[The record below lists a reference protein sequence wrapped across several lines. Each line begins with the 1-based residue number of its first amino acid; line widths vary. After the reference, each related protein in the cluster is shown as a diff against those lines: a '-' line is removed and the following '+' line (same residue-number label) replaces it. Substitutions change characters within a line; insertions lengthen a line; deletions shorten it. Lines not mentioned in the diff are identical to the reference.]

1 MVRLR
6 SSQALTFD
14 DVSLVPRRATVH
26 PRDVDI
32 RSRLTRTVSLN
43 TPVVSAAMDTVTE
56 AEMAIAV
63 ARAGGIGVVHK
74 NMPID
79 RQAGEVD
86 KVKRS
91 ESGMILDPITLGPD
105 RPLHEATALMSR
117 FKISGVPIVDGA
129 GRLVGILTNR
139 DLQFES
145 DLGRPISEVMTH
157 EELVTVPVGTTLE
170 DAEAILG
177 EHRIEKLPVVDDDG
191 KLRGLITVKD
201 IFKRRDYPNSNK
213 DEHGRL
219 RVAAAV
225 GVSPDTRDRAK
236 ALIDAGVDVLVV
248 DSAHGHSDGVL
259 DMVAWLRDS
268 FPDAQLVGGN
278 VATYDGA
285 AALIERGVDAVK
297 VGVGPGSICTT
308 RVVTGVGVPQVTAI
322 VDAVRAAGDI
332 PVIADGGIKFSGDAV
347 KAIAAGA
354 SSVMLGSMLAGTE
367 ESPGES
373 FLLEGRRFKMIRGM
387 GSLAAMEDGS
397 ADRYFQ
403 AGDEP
408 HKMVPEGIEGR
419 VPYRGPVGDVIFQI
433 AGGIRSG
440 MGYCGVATIEELRC
454 DSEFVQITA
463 AGLRESHPH
472 DVVLTKEAP
481 NYSV

>member
-32 RSRLTRTVSLN
+32 RTRFTRMVSLN

-56 AEMAIAV
+56 TGMAIAV

-79 RQAGEVD
+79 RQAAEVD
-86 KVKRS
+86 RVKRS

-117 FKISGVPIVDGA
+117 FKISGVPIVDAA

-145 DLGRPISEVMTH
+145 NLGRPISEVMTH

-259 DMVAWLRDS
+259 DMVARLRDS